1 MRRSAELQ
9 PEIYPLPALRKPWFK
24 RNTIVCGEGWS
35 VQYSGSSWRVDRYD
49 YFENG
54 RQIVFSGEGAA
65 GQMDIFLY
73 PHLAWEDSPDKN
85 ADELTRQRVLHNIT
99 AALQWAGF
107 SVGFFPM
114 SNPTTH

>member
-1 MRRSAELQ
+1 MGGSAELQ
-9 PEIYPLPALRKPWFK
+9 PKIFPLPALRKPWFK
-24 RNTIVCGEGWS
+24 RNTIVCEEGWS

-54 RQIVFSGEGAA
+54 RQMVFSGEGA

-73 PHLAWEDSPDKN
+73 PHLAWEDSPQKN
-85 ADELTRQRVLHNIT
+85 VDELTRQRVLYNIT

-107 SVGFFPM
+107 SVGFFSM
-114 SNPTTH
+114 SDPTIR

>member
-1 MRRSAELQ
+1 
-9 PEIYPLPALRKPWFK
+9 
-24 RNTIVCGEGWS
+24 
-35 VQYSGSSWRVDRYD
+35 
-49 YFENG
+49 
-54 RQIVFSGEGAA
+54 
-65 GQMDIFLY
+65 MDIFLY

-85 ADELTRQRVLHNIT
+85 VDELTRQRVLHNIT